1 MRKTVFLW
9 LLLVSM
15 ITVVLVLPTT
25 LILFYHT
32 YENRIEEDLMVEL
45 TSIESYI
52 LNGGD
57 YTSLNI
63 GGRRLTLIDEEGVV
77 LFDSSADESSME
89 NHLDREEVRE
99 ALENGI
105 GESERRSDTLSLK
118 SVYSAKRIQGNMVLR
133 ISTEA
138 KTLFSF
144 LSLLIVPLLF
154 TLIIVFL
161 LMIVFSRVISKRI
174 VEPINTLNLD
184 LPEEN
189 DTYDELSPLLVRL
202 KKEKDRVKEEITKSQ
217 EKKKEF
223 ELISSSLEEG
233 LCIVSLSGEILS
245 YNKSF
250 LTLMRNGEEKGSSV
264 FAYFESGEGKKTVLD
279 ALGGKRSESVLS
291 VDGRMIEEVA
301 YPSGKGI
308 VILLRDVTERV
319 ERENMRREFTANVSH
334 ELKTPLTTISGF
346 AELLM
351 SGSVPEDKVVD
362 FSQDIYREAERLIN
376 LVSDILNLSSLD
388 EGSESVEETINLKT
402 SALDVSS
409 ELSLKAEN
417 AGVETI
423 LNLED
428 VFLKGSSKLL
438 HEIIYNLMDNAIRYK
453 GSLSPKVE
461 VITKK
466 KGDRAFLAVEDNGIG
481 IPKEHQSRI
490 FERFYRVDKARSKS
504 EGGTGL
510 GLSIVKNATLLMK
523 GEINLSSAPGKGTS
537 VEISFPRAD

>member
-52 LNGGD
+52 SNGGD

-77 LFDSSADESSME
+77 LFDSSADESSMG

-461 VITKK
+461 IITKK
-466 KGDRAFLAVEDNGIG
+466 KGDRAFLAVKDNGIG